1 MHPKPLY
8 DSSLTLVRDENG
20 HSHDLLLALSRAA
33 QSIQR
38 ARTAEDFYRA
48 VGNEVKSLGGET
60 TLLLINQH
68 SPTLSIAYTS
78 YSPSLIRKA
87 EKITGLSLH
96 EYQIPFSA
104 ETVYGRAIHNR
115 KAVFVE
121 SVKEAM
127 LEIVPS
133 PISRWIDSLISMFKL
148 GHGILAPLLVDDETL
163 GLLKINGTFLNQSD
177 IPAME
182 VFAAQI
188 ATGLSNIRL
197 VQKLQDELYARQKAE
212 ESLHRSRK
220 TLLAL
225 GQAAQSI
232 QKTHTPEDIYR
243 VVGEQIKAL
252 GLEATILTLNSNRQ
266 TLCHSY
272 TTLSTDII
280 QNAEKMAKVSAQG
293 YCWQIDPNGT
303 YNRIIFSG
311 KSEFI
316 HKSEDLFAEALPKF
330 MWPMTKALMKILKI
344 GQGIIAPL
352 RVDEEDLGLLVVFGN
367 EAISEEDCPAIDSF
381 AGQVAISLRNAHLAK
396 KVEAEF
402 LEKKQAEEAVRR
414 AKEHFEALIEKAP
427 DGITLLG
434 MDGKVKYASPSAKRL
449 FDYSEEDITNLT
461 PMEFIHPEDLD
472 LVLETM
478 NKLVQN
484 PAYTPTIQYR
494 YMRKDG
500 VYHWVEST
508 FSNLLTDPNVEAV
521 VINFHDI
528 TQSKLVEKALF
539 ESEKYYRA
547 LIENASDGILVVN
560 EEGKISYESPSVT
573 RMLGYEPYSLLG
585 TNAFELIHPDDMA
598 AIIEAFTQGSNTP
611 NFVHRGEYRLI
622 RKNGEWGY
630 FEIVSH
636 YLLTDPAIKGIVI
649 NGYDITE
656 RKQAEIALQE
666 SEARWQFALEG
677 PGDGVWDWNVESNQV
692 FFSRRLKT
700 MLGYDEAENWN
711 TLHEWDNRLHPDD
724 RENTY
729 QSINLHFENKT
740 PYYQSEHRL
749 LCKDGTYKWILD
761 RGKVT
766 EWTDEQKPRRMIGT
780 HTDITERKQVEQAL
794 KTSEERY
801 RALYENIPSMYFT
814 ADSEGRIISINKFGV
829 EKLGYSEAELRDHP
843 LLEVFYPDDHTM
855 IQEQFTTCL
864 QNVGQMVQMET
875 RKIRKDGSLL
885 WVRESAR
892 AVYDAHEQLVV
903 LLTCDDITES
913 KKIEAALRTSE
924 EKSNALYRMVRLM
937 TDNLPD
943 LVWAKD
949 MDGRYLFANK
959 AIAEKLLVAT
969 NTNEPLG
976 QTDLYFAQRQRTA
989 HPEDPAWHTFGELC
1003 INSDAVIHASQQA
1016 QRFEEFGNV
1025 KGEFLFLDVYK
1036 APFLDE
1042 NGNMIGTVGVGRDV
1056 TYEKKLAEE
1065 HRQAQQAL
1073 AASEAEL
1080 RALFSSMQDTV
1091 LVIKRDG
1098 TYSRIAPTRP
1108 GKFYIPPERVVGK
1121 HLTDFFPQPWVKV
1134 FQEVIEKVLTTK
1146 LTQHI
1151 EYSININGAT
1161 PWFEASISP
1170 MGEDATLWVARDIS
1184 ERKQVETNSPNAIK
1198 RNMGPRKSI
1207 NNKN

>member
-1 MHPKPLY
+1 
-8 DSSLTLVRDENG
+8 
-20 HSHDLLLALSRAA
+20 
-33 QSIQR
+33 
-38 ARTAEDFYRA
+38 
-48 VGNEVKSLGGET
+48 
-60 TLLLINQH
+60 
-68 SPTLSIAYTS
+68 
-78 YSPSLIRKA
+78 
-87 EKITGLSLH
+87 
-96 EYQIPFSA
+96 
-104 ETVYGRAIHNR
+104 
-115 KAVFVE
+115 
-121 SVKEAM
+121 
-127 LEIVPS
+127 
-133 PISRWIDSLISMFKL
+133 
-148 GHGILAPLLVDDETL
+148 ILAPLLVDDETL

-528 TQSKLVEKALF
+528 TQRKLVEKALF

-598 AIIEAFTQGSNTP
+598 TIIEAFTQGSNTP

-636 YLLTDPAIKGIVI
+636 YLLTDPAIKG
-649 NGYDITE
+649 
-656 RKQAEIALQE
+656 
-666 SEARWQFALEG
+666 
-677 PGDGVWDWNVESNQV
+677 
-692 FFSRRLKT
+692 
-700 MLGYDEAENWN
+700 
-711 TLHEWDNRLHPDD
+711 
-724 RENTY
+724 
-729 QSINLHFENKT
+729 
-740 PYYQSEHRL
+740 
-749 LCKDGTYKWILD
+749 
-761 RGKVT
+761 
-766 EWTDEQKPRRMIGT
+766 
-780 HTDITERKQVEQAL
+780 
-794 KTSEERY
+794 
-801 RALYENIPSMYFT
+801 
-814 ADSEGRIISINKFGV
+814 
-829 EKLGYSEAELRDHP
+829 
-843 LLEVFYPDDHTM
+843 
-855 IQEQFTTCL
+855 
-864 QNVGQMVQMET
+864 
-875 RKIRKDGSLL
+875 
-885 WVRESAR
+885 
-892 AVYDAHEQLVV
+892 
-903 LLTCDDITES
+903 
-913 KKIEAALRTSE
+913 
-924 EKSNALYRMVRLM
+924 
-937 TDNLPD
+937 
-943 LVWAKD
+943 
-949 MDGRYLFANK
+949 
-959 AIAEKLLVAT
+959 
-969 NTNEPLG
+969 
-976 QTDLYFAQRQRTA
+976 
-989 HPEDPAWHTFGELC
+989 
-1003 INSDAVIHASQQA
+1003 
-1016 QRFEEFGNV
+1016 
-1025 KGEFLFLDVYK
+1025 
-1036 APFLDE
+1036 
-1042 NGNMIGTVGVGRDV
+1042 
-1056 TYEKKLAEE
+1056 
-1065 HRQAQQAL
+1065 
-1073 AASEAEL
+1073 
-1080 RALFSSMQDTV
+1080 
-1091 LVIKRDG
+1091 
-1098 TYSRIAPTRP
+1098 
-1108 GKFYIPPERVVGK
+1108 
-1121 HLTDFFPQPWVKV
+1121 
-1134 FQEVIEKVLTTK
+1134 
-1146 LTQHI
+1146 
-1151 EYSININGAT
+1151 
-1161 PWFEASISP
+1161 
-1170 MGEDATLWVARDIS
+1170 
-1184 ERKQVETNSPNAIK
+1184 
-1198 RNMGPRKSI
+1198 
-1207 NNKN
+1207 